1 MKQKGTGSAL
11 GTGPAPADATASLSF
26 EEMMER
32 LEQLVSQLEQ
42 GNLSLEESIRA
53 FEEGIRLVK
62 KCTTVLGQAEKRI
75 QRLTQEG
82 EGSPG
87 TEPSAEDEEARGDRG
102 DELPF

>member
-1 MKQKGTGSAL
+1 MRSKGIDPDPVAAENGRT
-11 GTGPAPADATASLSF
+11 F

-32 LEQLVSQLEQ
+32 LENLVARLEH
-42 GNLSLEESIRA
+42 GDLPLEESIRA

-62 KCTTVLGQAEKRI
+62 QCTAVLGEAEKRI

-82 EGSPG
+82 TG
-87 TEPSAEDEEARGDRG
+87 TTGGPLRQEEDRGG

>member
-1 MKQKGTGSAL
+1 MKQKGTGP
-11 GTGPAPADATASLSF
+11 GPADPAAAAPSF

-32 LEQLVSQLEQ
+32 LEKLVSQLEQ

-62 KCTTVLGQAEKRI
+62 KCTAVLGQAEKRI
-75 QRLTQEG
+75 HRLTQEG
-82 EGSPG
+82 GAAPE
-87 TEPSAEDEEARGDRG
+87 TEPMAEDEEPRGERD